1 MKINKQKNHAP
12 LLQNAW
18 PYQLDIKINVYGMFY
33 LPCLFLFTLLYHE
46 RSNDT
51 MWIEQ
56 TTNGRFKYVERYEDY
71 RSGKLKRASVT
82 FDNKTRETQK
92 KAKLLLEEKIAKKMN
107 EQKLSIVDMNLFDAL
122 DEWLEVYQQQV
133 EDTTYSSALQTKD
146 KIVKYFASDT
156 LVTRI
161 TINDWN
167 NLLHELVYTDNLA
180 NGTVDIT
187 KSKIR
192 TFLRYCIQKGYIN
205 EINTSKIT
213 FQRKKEDDDDIEEKF
228 LEDDEYEKVIAA
240 FNNNKRFKLLFQWQY
255 YTGMR
260 IGEVL
265 ALRKSDVHITPDRS
279 YVSVT
284 GTYSPVSK
292 KRKERTKTKAGKR
305 EVDLP
310 PKAVE
315 IYHQACELSKI
326 DILFVN
332 RNQKTHN
339 SSVISTSLKRREMK
353 LNFNKC
359 LTTHIFRHTHISK
372 LAELGVPLHAIKE
385 RVGHESSDITEKI
398 YLHVTKNVRKSMVE
412 KLDKL

>member
-1 MKINKQKNHAP
+1 
-12 LLQNAW
+12 
-18 PYQLDIKINVYGMFY
+18 
-33 LPCLFLFTLLYHE
+33 
-46 RSNDT
+46 

-56 TTNGRFKYVERYEDY
+56 TSNGKYKYVERYEDY
-71 RSGKLKRASVT
+71 RSGKLKRVSVT

-92 KAKLLLEEKIAKKMN
+92 KAKLILEEKIAKKLN
-107 EQKLSIVDMNLFDAL
+107 EQKLSIVDMNLFAAL
-122 DEWLEVYQQQV
+122 DEWLAVYEKQV

-146 KIVKYFASDT
+146 KIVKYFASDA

-167 NLLHELVYTDNLA
+167 NLLHELVYTDNFA

-192 TFLRYCIQKGYIN
+192 TFLRYCIQKGYID
-205 EINTSKIT
+205 EINISKIT

-265 ALRKSDVHITPDRS
+265 ALRKSDIHITPDRS

-339 SSVISTSLKRREMK
+339 SSVISTSLKRREIK
-353 LNFNKC
+353 LNFNKN
-359 LTTHIFRHTHISK
+359 LTSHIFRHTHISK

>member
-1 MKINKQKNHAP
+1 
-12 LLQNAW
+12 
-18 PYQLDIKINVYGMFY
+18 
-33 LPCLFLFTLLYHE
+33 
-46 RSNDT
+46 
-51 MWIEQ
+51 MWIEP
-56 TTNGRFKYVERYEDY
+56 TATGKYKYVERYEDY
-71 RSGKLKRASVT
+71 RSGKLKRVSVT

-92 KAKLLLEEKIAKKMN
+92 KAKLILEEKIAKKLN
-107 EQKLSIVDMNLFDAL
+107 EQKLSIVDMNLFTAL
-122 DEWLEVYQQQV
+122 DEWLPFYQQQV

-167 NLLHELVYTDNLA
+167 NLLHELAYTDNLA
-180 NGTVDIT
+180 NGSVDII
-187 KSKIR
+187 KGKIR
-192 TFLRYCIQKGYIN
+192 VFLRYCIQKGYMD
-205 EINTSKIT
+205 EIDTSKIT
-213 FQRKKEDDDDIEEKF
+213 FQRKKENDDNIEEKF

-240 FNNNKRFKLLFQWQY
+240 FNNNKRFKLLFEWQY

-265 ALRKSDVHITPDRS
+265 ALRKSDVHITSDRA

-339 SSVISTSLKRREMK
+339 SSVISTSLKRREIK
-353 LNFNKC
+353 LNFNKN

>member
-1 MKINKQKNHAP
+1 
-12 LLQNAW
+12 
-18 PYQLDIKINVYGMFY
+18 
-33 LPCLFLFTLLYHE
+33 
-46 RSNDT
+46 
-51 MWIEQ
+51 MWIEP
-56 TTNGRFKYVERYEDY
+56 TATGKYKYVERYEDY
-71 RSGKLKRASVT
+71 RSGKQKRVSVT

-92 KAKLLLEEKIAKKMN
+92 KAKLILEEKIAKKLN
-107 EQKLSIVDMNLFDAL
+107 EQKLTIVDMNLFTAL
-122 DEWLEVYQQQV
+122 DEWLAVYEKQV
-133 EDTTYSSALQTKD
+133 EDKTLKNGRYFKD
-146 KIVKYFASDT
+146 KATDYFPSDT

-167 NLLHELVYTDNLA
+167 NLLHELAYTDNLA
-180 NGTVDIT
+180 NGSVDIV

-192 TFLRYCIQKGYIN
+192 VFLRYCMQKGYTD
-205 EINTSKIT
+205 EIDTSKIT
-213 FQRKKEDDDDIEEKF
+213 FQHKKEDDDDDIEEKF
-228 LEDDEYEKVIAA
+228 LEDDEYKKVIAA
-240 FNNNKRFKLLFQWQY
+240 FNNNKRYRLMFEWQY

-265 ALRKSDVHITPDRS
+265 ALRKSDIHITPDRS
-279 YVSVT
+279 YASVT
-284 GTYSPVSK
+284 GTFSDVSK

-315 IYHQACELSKI
+315 IYHQACKLSEVDLI
-326 DILFVN
+326 FVN
-332 RNQKTHN
+332 RNQKTHLM
-339 SSVISTSLKRREMK
+339 SSISSAFRIRERNLKFSKHLTS
-353 LNFNKC
+353 
-359 LTTHIFRHTHISK
+359 HIFRHTHISK

>member
-1 MKINKQKNHAP
+1 
-12 LLQNAW
+12 
-18 PYQLDIKINVYGMFY
+18 
-33 LPCLFLFTLLYHE
+33 
-46 RSNDT
+46 
-51 MWIEQ
+51 MWIEL
-56 TTNGRFKYVERYEDY
+56 TSNGRFKYVERYEDY
-71 RSGKLKRASVT
+71 RSGKQKRVSVT

-92 KAKLLLEEKIAKKMN
+92 KAKLILEEKIAKKLN
-107 EQKLSIVDMNLFDAL
+107 EQKLTIVDMNLLTAL
-122 DEWLEVYQQQV
+122 DEWLEVYEKQV
-133 EDTTYSSALQTKD
+133 EDETLKNGR
-146 KIVKYFASDT
+146 YFKGKATDYFPYDT

-167 NLLHELVYTDNLA
+167 NFLHDLVYNKNLA
-180 NGTVDIT
+180 NGSVDII
-187 KSKIR
+187 KGKIR
-192 TFLRYCIQKGYIN
+192 VFLRYCIQKGYMD

-213 FQRKKEDDDDIEEKF
+213 FQRKKEDDDDIKEKF

-240 FNNNKRFKLLFQWQY
+240 FNNNKRYQLMFEWQY

-265 ALRKSDVHITPDRS
+265 ALRKSDVHITPDRA
-279 YVSVT
+279 YASVT
-284 GTYSPVSK
+284 GTYSQLNN
-292 KRKERTKTKAGKR
+292 KRKERTKTKAGRR

-315 IYHQACELSKI
+315 IYHKACELSKI

-332 RNQKTHN
+332 QNQKTHKASN
-339 SSVISTSLKRREMK
+339 ISTLLKIREIK
-353 LNFNKC
+353 LNFSKH